1 MHILPGRPTGKPDQM
16 SPIRAAV
23 PIDQRVRSVHLVV
36 KSASSAASNALW
48 LTERG
53 TRLQARDVA
62 DRFGFYR
69 DELGLDP
76 ALSPHCLRHSYVT
89 HLIEDGVD
97 PRFVQEQAGHVY
109 QSTTGLYTAVSG
121 DFKNKMLHDAIRAVL
136 PTNPGGQRQ

>member
-1 MHILPGRPTGKPDQM
+1 M
-16 SPIRAAV
+16 
-23 PIDQRVRSVHLVV
+23 

-97 PRFVQEQAGHVY
+97 PLFVQEQAGHVY